1 MFDLL
6 VGAIVVV
13 VVDAGK
19 HRKRD
24 GNKCGTTIKT
34 RGTHDKRQE
43 RIKLESC

>member
-19 HRKRD
+19 YRKRD
-24 GNKCGTTIKT
+24 GNKYGTTIET
-34 RGTHDKRQE
+34 RGTHDKRQGTIE
-43 RIKLESC
+43 LGHC